1 MYYNSYVHALSFL
14 AKVTL
19 TGPFLII
26 MLLERRYLYHPFVD
40 SNFGFLAETKG
51 SSEEEAINEG
61 FVVEKIDLYYQPV
74 QEPTIGIAFYLLRI
88 ILIGIGEFILLKIW
102 KMLNEEN
109 GLVKEVTKLY
119 TITMMVAC
127 PFWSLF
133 NASVDFIHPMQ
144 EVVGKWYCTIGHAV
158 MFFSANIIS
167 FHSFFVA
174 SMRYLFI
181 VHGEKVNIY
190 GRDRIRRIFLLLY
203 FCLALIVVLWGFAE
217 GAELDAMSFINKCY
231 GKDHKVFLID
241 KSSLNVA
248 KRNFCEHE
256 DYNYNGSLT
265 DWMISL
271 IRRLSCISKVL
282 IMLLMGFNVF
292 EGFLYFKTLSHIYR

>member
-1 MYYNSYVHALSFL
+1 MS
-14 AKVTL
+14 L
-19 TGPFLII
+19 TGPFLTM
-26 MLLERRYLYHPFVD
+26 MLLDKRYLYHPFVD
-40 SNFGFLAETKG
+40 SMFGFWAETKG
-51 SSEEEAINEG
+51 SSEEEAIDEG
-61 FVVEKIDLYYQPV
+61 YVVEEVDLYYQPV
-74 QEPTIGIAFYLLRI
+74 QEPTTGIVFYLLRI
-88 ILIGIGEFILLKIW
+88 ILVGIGEFILVKVW
-102 KMLNEEN
+102 KMVNEEN

-144 EVVGKWYCTIGHAV
+144 EVVGKWYCTIGQAI
-158 MFFSANIIS
+158 MFFSCNIIS

-181 VHGEKVNIY
+181 VHEEKVNIY
-190 GRDRIRRIFLLLY
+190 GRDRTKRIFLLLY
-203 FCLALIVVLWGFAE
+203 FSLALIVVLWGAAE
-217 GAELDAMSFINKCY
+217 GGELDAMSFINKCY

-256 DYNYNGSLT
+256 DYNYNGSFT
-265 DWMISL
+265 DWMISWT
-271 IRRLSCISKVL
+271 RQLSCISKVL